1 MHAGLKLK
9 EKSLQMLPFV
19 AKVEKAAGKKDEN
32 GSIRCNA
39 LKAAGKK
46 REKWPGGQR
55 REKVV
60 CIRMVTVM
68 AFASLR

>member
-1 MHAGLKLK
+1 MHAGLKLG
-9 EKSLQMLPFV
+9 EKSSPFV
-19 AKVEKAAGKKDEN
+19 AKV
-32 GSIRCNA
+32 

-46 REKWPGGQR
+46 ERKWLGSLQWLKKLLEKKTKMAR
-55 REKVV
+55 RSNGEKVV

>member
-1 MHAGLKLK
+1 MHAGLKLE

-19 AKVEKAAGKKDEN
+19 AKV
-32 GSIRCNA
+32 

-46 REKWPGGQR
+46 PKMAR
-55 REKVV
+55 RSKGEKVV